1 MRTLN
6 QRIDLERIRM
16 QLTKAYVAETSCS
29 QLSLIES
36 ATYMLKVNSV
46 VIKHVAVSLYNIIDL
61 SLSLVQSPPPDPP

>member
-1 MRTLN
+1 M
-6 QRIDLERIRM
+6 
-16 QLTKAYVAETSCS
+16 YVDETSCS

-36 ATYMLKVNSV
+36 ATYMLKINSV

>member
-16 QLTKAYVAETSCS
+16 QLMKAYVVETSCS

-46 VIKHVAVSLYNIIDL
+46 VIKHVAVSLCDISEDTCSIT
-61 SLSLVQSPPPDPP
+61 V

>member
-1 MRTLN
+1 M
-6 QRIDLERIRM
+6 
-16 QLTKAYVAETSCS
+16 YVAEMSCS

-36 ATYMLKVNSV
+36 ATYMLKINSV